1 MTKRQIQKLEKELE
15 RFDYDEIPTN
25 IIKLIENKFDT
36 YSYLMSIIEIK
47 KQSMRKRQA
56 FQESVLQ

>member
-47 KQSMRKRQA
+47 KQSMRKHQA